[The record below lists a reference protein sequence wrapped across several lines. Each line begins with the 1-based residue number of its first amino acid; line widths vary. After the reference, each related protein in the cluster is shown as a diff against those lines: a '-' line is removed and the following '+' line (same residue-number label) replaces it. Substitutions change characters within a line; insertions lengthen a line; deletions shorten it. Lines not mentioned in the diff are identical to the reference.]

1 MLPLSFCDIHV
12 QDKNLRAAARNNEWT
27 RLVKAPCR
35 VLIKDTQGHQGSS
48 SKTPYKVLISVLE
61 QLAMASPGG
70 ARNYDLGNA

>member
-1 MLPLSFCDIHV
+1 MLSLSFCEILV
-12 QDKNLRAAARNNEWT
+12 QDKNLRAAAGDNEWT

-35 VLIKDTQGHQGSS
+35 VVIKATQGQQGSS
-48 SKTPYKVLISVLE
+48 SKPPYKVLMSVLE